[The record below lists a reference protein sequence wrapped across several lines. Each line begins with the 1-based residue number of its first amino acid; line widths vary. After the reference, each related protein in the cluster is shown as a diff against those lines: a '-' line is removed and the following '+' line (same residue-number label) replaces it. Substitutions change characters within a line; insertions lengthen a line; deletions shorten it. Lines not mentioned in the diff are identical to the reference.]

1 MFRPYRSGYWR
12 GNSGRFGANSPK
24 MTIRS
29 LIAGFSLLV
38 AGAAT
43 GHLAAN
49 APAGDLEDLLAPGG
63 RLAARADI
71 HGRALGPGSL
81 DDRLAVVAFV
91 SADCSILCV
100 TRTMDLDRLARDLP
114 GSLRGRVAF
123 LAVGTD
129 PAAGPARLR
138 AFADDLL
145 GAAPALR
152 FLAPDAAGV
161 RAILERLRYPAASLP
176 EPPPTILLFDRRGR
190 IAMTYGGAPL
200 DAPRLASDLSALDT
214 FTQGLGR
221 PPAAVP
227 DPARP
232 SL

>member
-1 MFRPYRSGYWR
+1 
-12 GNSGRFGANSPK
+12 

-145 GAAPALR
+145 GPAPALR

-190 IAMTYGGAPL
+190 IAMTYGCDPL